1 MVSVRGGM
9 GLGGCPSNSDVWT
22 LGWRHALTQVESRVG
37 RLIVPDVLP
46 CDSQSICRVLH
57 QRDKAVRRWF
67 GSGKDVKF
75 PVICGAPDDF
85 LPPVAQDVRTK
96 AGITLGAVIGR
107 AAELGSIEKDFG
119 GFALRVPFLN
129 GRTIEQFP

>member
-1 MVSVRGGM
+1 MASVHGGM
-9 GLGGCPSNSDVWT
+9 GLGGCPNNSDVWT
-22 LGWRHALTQVESRVG
+22 FGRRHALTQVESRVG
-37 RLIVPDVLP
+37 RLIVPCVLP

-67 GSGKDVKF
+67 RSDEDVKF
-75 PVICGAPDDF
+75 PIICGAPDDF

-96 AGITLGAVIGR
+96 ARITLGAVIGC
-107 AAELGSIEKDFG
+107 AAKVGSIKKDFG
-119 GFALRVPFLN
+119 GFVLRVPFLN